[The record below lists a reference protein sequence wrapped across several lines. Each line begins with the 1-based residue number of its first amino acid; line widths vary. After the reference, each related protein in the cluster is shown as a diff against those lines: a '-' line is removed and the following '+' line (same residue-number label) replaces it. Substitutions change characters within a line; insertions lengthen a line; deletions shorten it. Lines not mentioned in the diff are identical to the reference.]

1 MEQSSKALS
10 ETLKNQS
17 RLLFQILGVCL
28 IALAVL
34 MALSLLSHAP
44 EDPPN
49 STRPNELA
57 QNLVGWLGAH
67 VSYYLL
73 FGVGYGAYALIVVV
87 LVWGWNRLRMSS
99 VRSLVTHSIILF
111 SLMVIYCGATG
122 VIFWERPT
130 TAWKLGG
137 GLGFMLSSSLLV
149 PYLGIVGSYI
159 CLSTLFVVLLM
170 AATDIPFN
178 RIPEWTFSKKRAEKS
193 DNNGTLTEVAGVE
206 DIDQAENSDHA
217 EATDQKKNTTE
228 EEIVADPILDEWEKD
243 ELAEIP
249 RPEIAA
255 DIDEEDIDELLEK
268 HAIKKETVAD
278 PIPDVAQV
286 EEKEDELAEVPKSE
300 IAADIDE
307 EDLDE
312 LLEKHVQKKET
323 VADPMPDVAQVEQK
337 EDELA
342 EVEFDIADET
352 PEPEPELVSSKPEK
366 KKKIAHKR
374 SSTYLL
380 PNLKLLEDPP
390 PGDGKIDRETLFK
403 GAQVLEQSLSNFNVE
418 GKVAQV
424 NPGPVITT
432 YEVVPPPGVKVSKIV
447 GLSDDLALVMKAQ
460 SIRIQAPIPGKAA
473 VGIEVPNP
481 EPYTVFL
488 KEILESRAFEQ
499 SDSKLMLALGKTSSG
514 DPYCADL
521 TKMPHLLI
529 AGATGAGKS
538 GCINALI
545 SSILFR
551 CTPEEVRFIM
561 IDPKML
567 ELSIYN
573 DIPHLLAPVVTDPK
587 MASGALKWAV
597 SEMENRYRTM
607 AQFTARNITD
617 FNAKMARLRQEAPT
631 EADREEIP
639 DALPYIVVV
648 IDELAD
654 LMMTAPKDIENSLA
668 RLAQM
673 ARAVGIHLIIATQR
687 PSVNVITGTIKANFP
702 TRIAF
707 RVASKVDSRTI
718 IDANGGEKLLGRGDM
733 LFLPP
738 GLPEPIRLHGA
749 WIDTEETEEL
759 VAWVRDQGVEL
770 DGVEFEGENSDLSV
784 ADNERDA
791 RFDEALRLVVIHQ
804 QGSASLLQRRMK
816 VGYSRAARLVD
827 ELEAAGIVG
836 PSNGSSKG
844 REVLVDED
852 YLEELEA
859 LEV

>member
-1 MEQSSKALS
+1 MEQSSKALP
-10 ETLKNQS
+10 ETQKDQLT
-17 RLLFQILGVCL
+17 LPFQILGVCL
-28 IALAVL
+28 IALALL
-34 MALSLLSHAP
+34 MALSLLSHSP

-67 VSYYLL
+67 VSYHLL
-73 FGVGYGAYALIVVV
+73 FGVGYGAYALIVLVF
-87 LVWGWNRLRMSS
+87 VWGWNRLRMSS

-111 SLMVIYCGATG
+111 SLVVIYCSATG
-122 VIFWERPT
+122 VLFWERPT
-130 TAWKLGG
+130 MAWKLGG
-137 GLGFMLSSSLLV
+137 GLGFMLSSFLLV
-149 PYLGIVGSYI
+149 PYLGTVGSYI
-159 CLSTLFVVLLM
+159 SLATLFVVVLM
-170 AATDIPFN
+170 VTTDIPFN
-178 RIPEWTFSKKRAEKS
+178 RSPRRSFFRKRAEKS
-193 DNNGTLTEVAGVE
+193 DNNGTSTEVE
-206 DIDQAENSDHA
+206 DI
-217 EATDQKKNTTE
+217 DQKKNTTE
-228 EEIVADPILDEWEKD
+228 EEIITDPILDIAQVNWKKD
-243 ELAEIP
+243 ELTAVPE
-249 RPEIAA
+249 PEIAE

-268 HAIKKETVAD
+268 HTTKKETIAD
-278 PIPDVAQV
+278 PIPDMAQV
-286 EEKEDELAEVPKSE
+286 DWKEDQLAEVPKSE
-300 IAADIDE
+300 TA
-307 EDLDE
+307 EDAVDKS
-312 LLEKHVQKKET
+312 EKDVSRVET
-323 VADPMPDVAQVEQK
+323 E
-337 EDELA
+337 EDELS
-342 EVEFDIADET
+342 EVEFEIVDKT
-352 PEPEPELVSSKPEK
+352 PEPEPEPVPSKP
-366 KKKIAHKR
+366 KKKIVRKR

-390 PGDGKIDRETLFK
+390 PGDGIIDRETLFK
-403 GAQVLEQSLSNFNVE
+403 GAQVLEQSLSNFGVQ
-418 GKVAQV
+418 GKVVQV

-432 YEVVPPPGVKVSKIV
+432 YEVAPPPGVKVSKIV
-447 GLSDDLALVMKAQ
+447 GLADDLALVMKAQ

-499 SDSKLMLALGKTSSG
+499 SDSKLMLGFGKTASG

-521 TKMPHLLI
+521 AKMPHLLI

-561 IDPKML
+561 VDPKML

-573 DIPHLLAPVVTDPK
+573 DIPHLLAPVVVDPK

-631 EADREEIP
+631 EEDRDEIP

-654 LMMTAPKDIENSLA
+654 LMMTAPSDIENSLA

-738 GLPEPIRLHGA
+738 GQPEPIRLHGA
-749 WIDTEETEEL
+749 WIDTEETEQL

-770 DGVEFEGENSDLSV
+770 DSVEFEGENSDLSV
-784 ADNERDA
+784 AENERDA

-836 PSNGSSKG
+836 PPNGSSKG
-844 REVLVDED
+844 REVLVDEN
-852 YLEELEA
+852 YLEELEE
-859 LEV
+859 LDV

>member
-1 MEQSSKALS
+1 MEQSSKALP
-10 ETLKNQS
+10 ETPKDQS
-17 RLLFQILGVCL
+17 RLPFQILGICL
-28 IALAVL
+28 IALALL
-34 MALSLLSHAP
+34 MALSLLSHSP

-57 QNLVGWLGAH
+57 QNLIGWLGAH
-67 VSYYLL
+67 VSYHLL
-73 FGVGYGAYALIVVV
+73 FSVGYGAYALIVVL

-99 VRSLVTHSIILF
+99 VRSLVVHSIILF

-122 VIFWERPT
+122 VLFWERPT
-130 TAWKLGG
+130 MSWKLGG

-149 PYLGIVGSYI
+149 PYLGTVGSYI
-159 CLSTLFVVLLM
+159 SLATLFVVLLM
-170 AATDIPFN
+170 VATDIPFN
-178 RIPEWTFSKKRAEKS
+178 RIPEWTFLKKRAEES
-193 DNNGTLTEVAGVE
+193 DNNGTSTEVVRDE
-206 DIDQAENSDHA
+206 DIDQIEDL
-217 EATDQKKNTTE
+217 DQKKNITE
-228 EEIVADPILDEWEKD
+228 EEIVDAPIPDEWKKD
-243 ELAEIP
+243 ELVEVP
-249 RPEIAA
+249 KPVIAD
-255 DIDEEDIDELLEK
+255 DIEKKDIDELLEK
-268 HAIKKETVAD
+268 PTKEKIAD
-278 PIPDVAQV
+278 PIPDVARV
-286 EEKEDELAEVPKSE
+286 EREEDELP
-300 IAADIDE
+300 
-307 EDLDE
+307 
-312 LLEKHVQKKET
+312 
-323 VADPMPDVAQVEQK
+323 
-337 EDELA
+337 
-342 EVEFDIADET
+342 EVEFEIVDET
-352 PEPEPELVSSKPEK
+352 PEPEPEPVPSKPKK
-366 KKKIAHKR
+366 KKKIKRKR

-380 PNLKLLEDPP
+380 PSLKLLEDPP
-390 PGDGKIDRETLFK
+390 PGDGIIDRETLFK
-403 GAQVLEQSLSNFNVE
+403 GAQVLEQSLSNFGVQ
-418 GKVAQV
+418 GKVVQV

-447 GLSDDLALVMKAQ
+447 GLADDLALVMKAQ

-499 SDSKLMLALGKTSSG
+499 SDSKLMLGFGKTASG

-521 TKMPHLLI
+521 AKMPHLLI

-561 IDPKML
+561 VDPKML

-573 DIPHLLAPVVTDPK
+573 DIPHLLAPVVVDPK

-631 EADREEIP
+631 EEDRDEIP

-654 LMMTAPKDIENSLA
+654 LMMTAPSDIENSLA

-738 GLPEPIRLHGA
+738 GQPEPIRLHGA
-749 WIDTEETEEL
+749 WIDTEETEQL
-759 VAWVRDQGVEL
+759 VAWVRDQDVEL
-770 DGVEFEGENSDLSV
+770 DRVEFEGENSDLSV
-784 ADNERDA
+784 VDNERDA

-852 YLEELEA
+852 YLEELEE
-859 LEV
+859 LDV

>member
-1 MEQSSKALS
+1 M
-10 ETLKNQS
+10 
-17 RLLFQILGVCL
+17 
-28 IALAVL
+28 
-34 MALSLLSHAP
+34 
-44 EDPPN
+44 
-49 STRPNELA
+49 
-57 QNLVGWLGAH
+57 
-67 VSYYLL
+67 
-73 FGVGYGAYALIVVV
+73 
-87 LVWGWNRLRMSS
+87 
-99 VRSLVTHSIILF
+99 
-111 SLMVIYCGATG
+111 
-122 VIFWERPT
+122 
-130 TAWKLGG
+130 AWKLGG
-137 GLGFMLSSSLLV
+137 WLGFMLSSSLLV
-149 PYLGIVGSYI
+149 PYLGTVGSYI
-159 CLSTLFVVLLM
+159 SLATLFVVLLM
-170 AATDIPFN
+170 VATDIPFN
-178 RIPEWTFSKKRAEKS
+178 RIPEWTFLKKRADKS
-193 DNNGTLTEVAGVE
+193 KNNGTSTEVAGVGTSDQVE
-206 DIDQAENSDHA
+206 DNDQIGDI
-217 EATDQKKNTTE
+217 DQKKNTTK
-228 EEIVADPILDEWEKD
+228 EEIVDDPILDDRKKD
-243 ELAEIP
+243 ELVEVLK
-249 RPEIAA
+249 PEIF
-255 DIDEEDIDELLEK
+255 EDIDELLEK
-268 HAIKKETVAD
+268 KHATKKETVVD

-286 EEKEDELAEVPKSE
+286 DWEKDELVEISKSE
-300 IAADIDE
+300 IAKDADDE
-307 EDLDE
+307 SED
-312 LLEKHVQKKET
+312 EKKKEA
-323 VADPMPDVAQVEQK
+323 VVDDPIPDVARIERE
-337 EDELA
+337 EDELPGA
-342 EVEFDIADET
+342 KFEIVDET
-352 PEPEPELVSSKPEK
+352 PEPEPVPAKPKKKK
-366 KKKIAHKR
+366 KKKIVPKR

-390 PGDGKIDRETLFK
+390 PGDGIIDRETLFK
-403 GAQVLEQSLSNFNVE
+403 GAQALEQSLSNFGVQ
-418 GKVAQV
+418 GKVVQV

-432 YEVVPPPGVKVSKIV
+432 YEVAPPPGVKVSKIV
-447 GLSDDLALVMKAQ
+447 GLADDLALVMKAQ

-499 SDSKLMLALGKTSSG
+499 SDSKLMLGFGKTASG

-521 TKMPHLLI
+521 AKMPHLLI

-561 IDPKML
+561 VDPKML

-573 DIPHLLAPVVTDPK
+573 DIPHLLAPVVVDPK

-631 EADREEIP
+631 EEDRDEIP

-654 LMMTAPKDIENSLA
+654 LMMTAPSDIESSLA

-738 GLPEPIRLHGA
+738 GQPEPIRLHGA
-749 WIDTEETEEL
+749 WIDTEETEQL

-770 DGVEFEGENSDLSV
+770 DSVEFEGENSDLSV
-784 ADNERDA
+784 VDNERDA

-836 PSNGSSKG
+836 PPNGSSKG

-852 YLEELEA
+852 YLEELEE
-859 LEV
+859 LDV

>member
-1 MEQSSKALS
+1 MEQSSKALP
-10 ETLKNQS
+10 ETQKD
-17 RLLFQILGVCL
+17 RLALPFQILGVCL
-28 IALAVL
+28 IAIALL
-34 MALSLLSHAP
+34 MALSLLSHSP

-67 VSYYLL
+67 VSYHLL
-73 FGVGYGAYALIVVV
+73 FSVGYGAYALIV
-87 LVWGWNRLRMSS
+87 LAGVWGWNHLRMSS
-99 VRSLVTHSIILF
+99 VRSLVMYSVILF

-122 VIFWERPT
+122 VLFWERPT
-130 TAWKLGG
+130 MAWKLGG
-137 GLGFMLSSSLLV
+137 WLGFMLSSSLLV
-149 PYLGIVGSYI
+149 PYLGTVGSYI
-159 CLSTLFVVLLM
+159 SLITLFVVLLM
-170 AATDIPFN
+170 VATDIPFN
-178 RIPEWTFSKKRAEKS
+178 RIPEWTFFKKREEKS
-193 DNNGTLTEVAGVE
+193 DNNGIPPEVVQVE
-206 DIDQAENSDHA
+206 D
-217 EATDQKKNTTE
+217 TDQKKNRTE
-228 EEIVADPILDEWEKD
+228 EEIVADPILNNWEKD
-243 ELAEIP
+243 ELTEV
-249 RPEIAA
+249 PEPDIAK
-255 DIDEEDIDELLEK
+255 DIDELLEK
-268 HAIKKETVAD
+268 HTEETVAD

-286 EEKEDELAEVPKSE
+286 EREEDELIEVPKPE
-300 IAADIDE
+300 IADDKSEKRE
-307 EDLDE
+307 E
-312 LLEKHVQKKET
+312 KEEI
-323 VADPMPDVAQVEQK
+323 VADPIPDVAQVERE
-337 EDELA
+337 EDKLP
-342 EVEFDIADET
+342 EVEFEIVDET
-352 PEPEPELVSSKPEK
+352 PEPEPEPVPSKPKK
-366 KKKIAHKR
+366 KKKIKRKR

-390 PGDGKIDRETLFK
+390 PGDGIIDRETLLK
-403 GAQVLEQSLSNFNVE
+403 GAQALEQSLSNFGVQ
-418 GKVAQV
+418 GKVVQV

-432 YEVVPPPGVKVSKIV
+432 YEVAPPPGVKVSKIV
-447 GLSDDLALVMKAQ
+447 GLADDLALVMKAQ

-499 SDSKLMLALGKTSSG
+499 SDSKLMLGFGKTASG

-521 TKMPHLLI
+521 AKMPHLLI

-561 IDPKML
+561 VDPKML

-573 DIPHLLAPVVTDPK
+573 DIPHLLAPVVVDPK

-631 EADREEIP
+631 EEDRDEIP

-654 LMMTAPKDIENSLA
+654 LMMTAPSDIESSLA

-738 GLPEPIRLHGA
+738 GQPEPIRLHGA
-749 WIDTEETEEL
+749 WIDTEETEQL

-836 PSNGSSKG
+836 PPNGSSKG

-852 YLEELEA
+852 YLEELEE
-859 LEV
+859 LDV

>member
-1 MEQSSKALS
+1 MEQSSKALP
-10 ETLKNQS
+10 ETQKDQLT
-17 RLLFQILGVCL
+17 LPFQILGVCL

-34 MALSLLSHAP
+34 MALSLLSHSP

-67 VSYYLL
+67 ISYHLL
-73 FGVGYGAYALIVVV
+73 FSVGYGAYALIVLVV
-87 LVWGWNRLRMSS
+87 VWGWNRLRISS
-99 VRSLVTHSIILF
+99 VRSFMMHSIILF

-122 VIFWERPT
+122 VLFWGRPT
-130 TAWKLGG
+130 MAWKLGG

-149 PYLGIVGSYI
+149 PYLGTVGSYI
-159 CLSTLFVVLLM
+159 CLATLFVVLLM
-170 AATDIPFN
+170 IATDIPFN
-178 RIPEWTFSKKRAEKS
+178 RIPEWTFLKKRAEKS
-193 DNNGTLTEVAGVE
+193 DNNGASTEVARVEDINQIE
-206 DIDQAENSDHA
+206 DIDQ
-217 EATDQKKNTTE
+217 KKNITK
-228 EEIVADPILDEWEKD
+228 EEIVADSILDVAQVDWEKG
-243 ELAEIP
+243 ELAEVPGSEIP
-249 RPEIAA
+249 D

-268 HAIKKETVAD
+268 HARKKEIIAD
-278 PIPDVAQV
+278 PIPDMVQV
-286 EEKEDELAEVPKSE
+286 DW
-300 IAADIDE
+300 
-307 EDLDE
+307 
-312 LLEKHVQKKET
+312 
-323 VADPMPDVAQVEQK
+323 K

-342 EVEFDIADET
+342 EVEFEIVDET
-352 PEPEPELVSSKPEK
+352 PEPEPEPVPSKP
-366 KKKIAHKR
+366 KKKIKRKR

-390 PGDGKIDRETLFK
+390 PGDGITDRETLFK
-403 GAQVLEQSLSNFNVE
+403 GAQVLEQSLSNFSVE
-418 GKVAQV
+418 GKVVQV

-432 YEVVPPPGVKVSKIV
+432 YEVAPPPGVKVSKIV
-447 GLSDDLALVMKAQ
+447 GLADDLALVMKAQ

-473 VGIEVPNP
+473 VGIEVPNLA
-481 EPYTVFL
+481 PYTVYL
-488 KEILESRAFEQ
+488 KEILESRTFDQ
-499 SDSKLMLALGKTSSG
+499 SDSKLMLALGKTASG

-521 TKMPHLLI
+521 AKMPHLLI

-561 IDPKML
+561 VDPKML

-573 DIPHLLAPVVTDPK
+573 DIPHLLAPVVVDPK

-607 AQFTARNITD
+607 AQFTARNIID
-617 FNAKMARLRQEAPT
+617 FNAKMARLHREAPT
-631 EADREEIP
+631 EENQDEIP

-654 LMMTAPKDIENSLA
+654 LMLTAPSDIENSLA

-738 GLPEPIRLHGA
+738 GQPEPIRLHGA
-749 WIDTEETEEL
+749 WIDTEETEQV

-770 DGVEFEGENSDLSV
+770 EGVEFEGENSDLPV
-784 ADNERDA
+784 VDNARDA

-844 REVLVDED
+844 REVLVGED
-852 YLEELEA
+852 YLEELEE
-859 LEV
+859 LDV

>member
-1 MEQSSKALS
+1 MEQSSKALP
-10 ETLKNQS
+10 ETQKDQLA
-17 RLLFQILGVCL
+17 LPFQILGVCL
-28 IALAVL
+28 IALALL
-34 MALSLLSHAP
+34 MALSLLSHSP

-67 VSYYLL
+67 VSYHLL
-73 FGVGYGAYALIVVV
+73 FGVGYGAYALIVLVF
-87 LVWGWNRLRMSS
+87 VWGWNRLRMSS

-111 SLMVIYCGATG
+111 SLIVIYCSATG
-122 VIFWERPT
+122 VLFWERPT
-130 TAWKLGG
+130 MAWKLGG
-137 GLGFMLSSSLLV
+137 GLGFMLSSFLLV
-149 PYLGIVGSYI
+149 PYLGTVGSYI
-159 CLSTLFVVLLM
+159 SLATLFVVVLM
-170 AATDIPFN
+170 VTTDIPFN
-178 RIPEWTFSKKRAEKS
+178 RSPKRSFFKKRAEKP
-193 DNNGTLTEVAGVE
+193 DNNGTSTEVARVE
-206 DIDQAENSDHA
+206 GIDQAEDINQVDNI
-217 EATDQKKNTTE
+217 DQKKNRTE
-228 EEIVADPILDEWEKD
+228 KEIVANSILGDWEKD
-243 ELAEIP
+243 ELAEVP
-249 RPEIAA
+249 EPEIAD

-268 HAIKKETVAD
+268 RKKETIAD
-278 PIPDVAQV
+278 PIPDIAQV
-286 EEKEDELAEVPKSE
+286 DWKEDELTEVPKSE
-300 IAADIDE
+300 IA
-307 EDLDE
+307 EDAVDKS
-312 LLEKHVQKKET
+312 EK
-323 VADPMPDVAQVEQK
+323 DVARVEPE
-337 EDELA
+337 EDELS
-342 EVEFDIADET
+342 EVEFEIVDET
-352 PEPEPELVSSKPEK
+352 PEPEPEPVPSKP
-366 KKKIAHKR
+366 KKKIVRKR

-380 PNLKLLEDPP
+380 PNLKLLEAPP
-390 PGDGKIDRETLFK
+390 PGDGMIDRKTLFK
-403 GAQVLEQSLSNFNVE
+403 GAQVLEQSLSNFGVQ
-418 GKVAQV
+418 GKVVQV

-432 YEVVPPPGVKVSKIV
+432 YEVAPPPGVKVSKIV
-447 GLSDDLALVMKAQ
+447 GLADDLALVMKAQ

-488 KEILESRAFEQ
+488 KEILESRAFDQ
-499 SDSKLMLALGKTSSG
+499 SDSKLMLGFGKTASG

-521 TKMPHLLI
+521 AKMPHLLI

-561 IDPKML
+561 VDPKML

-573 DIPHLLAPVVTDPK
+573 DIPHLQAPVVVDPK

-617 FNAKMARLRQEAPT
+617 FNVKMARLRQEAPT
-631 EADREEIP
+631 EEDRDEIP

-654 LMMTAPKDIENSLA
+654 LMMTAPSDIENSLA

-738 GLPEPIRLHGA
+738 GQPEPIRLHGA
-749 WIDTEETEEL
+749 WIDTEETEQL

-770 DGVEFEGENSDLSV
+770 DSVEFEGENSDLSV

-791 RFDEALRLVVIHQ
+791 RFDEALRLVIIHQ

-836 PSNGSSKG
+836 PPNGSSKG

-852 YLEELEA
+852 YLEELEE
-859 LEV
+859 LDV

>member
-1 MEQSSKALS
+1 MEQSSKALP
-10 ETLKNQS
+10 ETQKD
-17 RLLFQILGVCL
+17 RLALPFQILGVCL
-28 IALAVL
+28 IAIALL
-34 MALSLLSHAP
+34 MALSLLSHSP

-67 VSYYLL
+67 VSYHLL
-73 FGVGYGAYALIVVV
+73 FSVGYGAYALIVLAV
-87 LVWGWNRLRMSS
+87 VWGWNHLKMSS
-99 VRSLVTHSIILF
+99 VRSLVMYSVILF

-122 VIFWERPT
+122 VLFWERPT
-130 TAWKLGG
+130 MAWKLGG
-137 GLGFMLSSSLLV
+137 WLGFMLSSSLLV
-149 PYLGIVGSYI
+149 PYLGTVGSYI
-159 CLSTLFVVLLM
+159 SLITLFVVLLM
-170 AATDIPFN
+170 VATDIPFN
-178 RIPEWTFSKKRAEKS
+178 RIPEWTFFKKREEKS
-193 DNNGTLTEVAGVE
+193 DNNEIPPEVVQVE
-206 DIDQAENSDHA
+206 D
-217 EATDQKKNTTE
+217 TDQKKNRTE
-228 EEIVADPILDEWEKD
+228 EEIVADPILNNWEKD
-243 ELAEIP
+243 ELTEV
-249 RPEIAA
+249 PEPDIAK
-255 DIDEEDIDELLEK
+255 DIDELLEK
-268 HAIKKETVAD
+268 HTEETVAD

-286 EEKEDELAEVPKSE
+286 EREEDELIEVPKPE
-300 IAADIDE
+300 IADDKS
-307 EDLDE
+307 
-312 LLEKHVQKKET
+312 EKHEEKEEI
-323 VADPMPDVAQVEQK
+323 VADPIPDVAQVERE
-337 EDELA
+337 EDKLP
-342 EVEFDIADET
+342 EVEFEIVDET
-352 PEPEPELVSSKPEK
+352 PEPEPVPSKPKK
-366 KKKIAHKR
+366 KKKIKRKR

-390 PGDGKIDRETLFK
+390 PGDGIIDRETLFK
-403 GAQVLEQSLSNFNVE
+403 GAQALEQSLSNFGVQ
-418 GKVAQV
+418 GKVVQV

-432 YEVVPPPGVKVSKIV
+432 YEVAPPPGVKVSKIV
-447 GLSDDLALVMKAQ
+447 GLADDLALVMKAQ

-499 SDSKLMLALGKTSSG
+499 SDSKLMLGFGKTASG

-521 TKMPHLLI
+521 AKMPHLLI

-561 IDPKML
+561 VDPKML

-573 DIPHLLAPVVTDPK
+573 DIPHLLAPVVVDPK

-631 EADREEIP
+631 EEDRDEIP

-654 LMMTAPKDIENSLA
+654 LMMTAPSDIESSLA

-738 GLPEPIRLHGA
+738 GQPEPIRLHGA
-749 WIDTEETEEL
+749 WIDTEETEQL
-759 VAWVRDQGVEL
+759 VAWVRDQDVEL

-836 PSNGSSKG
+836 PPNGSSKG

-852 YLEELEA
+852 YLEELEE
-859 LEV
+859 LDV

>member
-1 MEQSSKALS
+1 MEQSSKALP
-10 ETLKNQS
+10 ETQKEHLS
-17 RLLFQILGVCL
+17 LPFQISGVCL
-28 IALAVL
+28 IAIALL
-34 MALSLLSHAP
+34 MALSLLSHSP

-57 QNLVGWLGAH
+57 QNLVGWFGAH
-67 VSYYLL
+67 VSYHLL
-73 FGVGYGAYALIVVV
+73 FSVGYGAYALIVLVV
-87 LVWGWNRLRMSS
+87 VWGWNHLRMSS
-99 VRSLVTHSIILF
+99 VRSLVMYSVILF

-122 VIFWERPT
+122 VLFWERPT
-130 TAWKLGG
+130 MAWKLGG
-137 GLGFMLSSSLLV
+137 WLGFMLSSSLLV
-149 PYLGIVGSYI
+149 PYLGTVGSYI
-159 CLSTLFVVLLM
+159 SLATLFVVLLM
-170 AATDIPFN
+170 VATDIPFN
-178 RIPEWTFSKKRAEKS
+178 RIPEWTFLKKRADKS
-193 DNNGTLTEVAGVE
+193 DNNGTSTEVVRVE
-206 DIDQAENSDHA
+206 DTDQIED
-217 EATDQKKNTTE
+217 TDQKKNIIK
-228 EEIVADPILDEWEKD
+228 EEIVDDPILDDWKKD
-243 ELAEIP
+243 ELVEVP
-249 RPEIAA
+249 KPEIS
-255 DIDEEDIDELLEK
+255 EDIDELLEK
-268 HAIKKETVAD
+268 HTKKTVADPIPDMAQVDSEENQLVEMPKPEIADDNKEKHEEKDETVAD
-278 PIPDVAQV
+278 PIPDVARV
-286 EEKEDELAEVPKSE
+286 EREEDELP
-300 IAADIDE
+300 
-307 EDLDE
+307 
-312 LLEKHVQKKET
+312 
-323 VADPMPDVAQVEQK
+323 
-337 EDELA
+337 
-342 EVEFDIADET
+342 EVEFEIVDET
-352 PEPEPELVSSKPEK
+352 PEPEPVPAKPKK
-366 KKKIAHKR
+366 KKKIVPKR

-390 PGDGKIDRETLFK
+390 PGDGIIDRETLFK
-403 GAQVLEQSLSNFNVE
+403 GAQALEQSLSNFGVQ
-418 GKVAQV
+418 GKVVQV

-432 YEVVPPPGVKVSKIV
+432 YEVAPPPGVKVSKIV
-447 GLSDDLALVMKAQ
+447 GLADDLALVMKAQ

-488 KEILESRAFEQ
+488 KEILESRIFEQ
-499 SDSKLMLALGKTSSG
+499 SDSKLMLGFGKTASG
-514 DPYCADL
+514 DSYCADL
-521 TKMPHLLI
+521 AKMPHLLI

-561 IDPKML
+561 VDPKML

-573 DIPHLLAPVVTDPK
+573 DIPHLLAPVVVDPK

-617 FNAKMARLRQEAPT
+617 FNAKMVRLRQEAPT
-631 EADREEIP
+631 EEDRDEIP

-654 LMMTAPKDIENSLA
+654 LMMTAPSDIENSLA

-738 GLPEPIRLHGA
+738 GQPEPIRLHGA
-749 WIDTEETEEL
+749 WIDTEETEQL
-759 VAWVRDQGVEL
+759 VAWVSDQDVEL
-770 DGVEFEGENSDLSV
+770 NRVEFEGENSDLSV
-784 ADNERDA
+784 VDNERDA

-836 PSNGSSKG
+836 PPNGSSKG

-852 YLEELEA
+852 YLEELEE
-859 LEV
+859 LDV

>member
-1 MEQSSKALS
+1 MEQSSKALP
-10 ETLKNQS
+10 ETPEDQL
-17 RLLFQILGVCL
+17 RLPFQILGICL
-28 IALAVL
+28 IALAL
-34 MALSLLSHAP
+34 LIALSLLSHSP

-67 VSYYLL
+67 VSYHLL
-73 FGVGYGAYALIVVV
+73 FSVGYGAYALIVLV

-99 VRSLVTHSIILF
+99 VRSFVMHSIILF

-122 VIFWERPT
+122 VLFWERPT
-130 TAWKLGG
+130 MAWKLGG

-159 CLSTLFVVLLM
+159 SLATLFVVLLM
-170 AATDIPFN
+170 VATDIPFN
-178 RIPEWTFSKKRAEKS
+178 RIPEWTFWKKRAEES
-193 DNNGTLTEVAGVE
+193 DNNGTPIEVARDE
-206 DIDQAENSDHA
+206 DIEQIEDIE
-217 EATDQKKNTTE
+217 QKKNITE
-228 EEIVADPILDEWEKD
+228 EEIVDDPILDDWKKD
-243 ELAEIP
+243 ELPGESK
-249 RPEIAA
+249 PEIAA
-255 DIDEEDIDELLEK
+255 DIDELLEK
-268 HAIKKETVAD
+268 HTKETVAD
-278 PIPDVAQV
+278 PIPDMARGEREKV
-286 EEKEDELAEVPKSE
+286 ELP
-300 IAADIDE
+300 
-307 EDLDE
+307 
-312 LLEKHVQKKET
+312 
-323 VADPMPDVAQVEQK
+323 
-337 EDELA
+337 
-342 EVEFDIADET
+342 EVEFEIVDET
-352 PEPEPELVSSKPEK
+352 PEPEPEPVPSKPKK
-366 KKKIAHKR
+366 KKKIKR
-374 SSTYLL
+374 KKSSTYLL

-390 PGDGKIDRETLFK
+390 PGDGIIDRETLFK
-403 GAQVLEQSLSNFNVE
+403 GAQVLEQSLSNFGVQ
-418 GKVAQV
+418 GKVVQV

-447 GLSDDLALVMKAQ
+447 GLADDLALVMKAQ

-481 EPYTVFL
+481 EPSTVFL

-499 SDSKLMLALGKTSSG
+499 SDSKLMLGFGKTASG

-521 TKMPHLLI
+521 AKMPHLLI

-561 IDPKML
+561 VDPKML

-573 DIPHLLAPVVTDPK
+573 DIPHLLAPVVVDPK
-587 MASGALKWAV
+587 VASGALKWAV

-631 EADREEIP
+631 EEDRDEIP
-639 DALPYIVVV
+639 DALPYIIVV

-654 LMMTAPKDIENSLA
+654 LMMTAPSDIENSLA

-738 GLPEPIRLHGA
+738 GHPEPIRLHGA
-749 WIDTEETEEL
+749 WIDTEETEQL
-759 VAWVRDQGVEL
+759 VAWVSDQDVEL
-770 DGVEFEGENSDLSV
+770 DRVEFEGENSDLSV
-784 ADNERDA
+784 VDNERDA

-852 YLEELEA
+852 YLEELEE
-859 LEV
+859 LDV

>member
-1 MEQSSKALS
+1 MEQSSKALP
-10 ETLKNQS
+10 ETQKD
-17 RLLFQILGVCL
+17 RLALPFQILGVCL
-28 IALAVL
+28 IAIALL
-34 MALSLLSHAP
+34 MALSLLSHSP

-67 VSYYLL
+67 VSYHLL
-73 FGVGYGAYALIVVV
+73 FSVGYGAYALIVLAVV
-87 LVWGWNRLRMSS
+87 CGWNHLRMSS
-99 VRSLVTHSIILF
+99 VRSLVMYSVILF

-122 VIFWERPT
+122 VLFWERPT
-130 TAWKLGG
+130 MAWKLGG
-137 GLGFMLSSSLLV
+137 WLGFMLSSSLLV
-149 PYLGIVGSYI
+149 PYLGTVGSYI
-159 CLSTLFVVLLM
+159 SLITLFVVLLM
-170 AATDIPFN
+170 VATDIPFN
-178 RIPEWTFSKKRAEKS
+178 RIPEWTFFKKREEKS
-193 DNNGTLTEVAGVE
+193 DNNGIPPEVVQVE
-206 DIDQAENSDHA
+206 DTDQIED
-217 EATDQKKNTTE
+217 TDQKKNIIE
-228 EEIVADPILDEWEKD
+228 EEIVADPILNNGEKD
-243 ELAEIP
+243 ELAEVP
-249 RPEIAA
+249 NPEMAD
-255 DIDEEDIDELLEK
+255 DIDEENIDELLEK
-268 HAIKKETVAD
+268 HTKETVAD
-278 PIPDVAQV
+278 PVPDVDQVDSEENQLVEAPTSEIADDDSENQEKKEAVGTDPIPDVARV
-286 EEKEDELAEVPKSE
+286 EREETELSE
-300 IAADIDE
+300 I
-307 EDLDE
+307 
-312 LLEKHVQKKET
+312 
-323 VADPMPDVAQVEQK
+323 
-337 EDELA
+337 
-342 EVEFDIADET
+342 EFEIVDKT
-352 PEPEPELVSSKPEK
+352 PEPEPEPVPSKP
-366 KKKIAHKR
+366 KKKIVRKP

-390 PGDGKIDRETLFK
+390 PGDGIIDRETLFK
-403 GAQVLEQSLSNFNVE
+403 GAQALEQSLSNFGVQ
-418 GKVAQV
+418 GKVVQV

-432 YEVVPPPGVKVSKIV
+432 YEVAPPPGVKVSKIV
-447 GLSDDLALVMKAQ
+447 GLADDLALVMKAQ

-499 SDSKLMLALGKTSSG
+499 SDSKLMLGFGKTASG

-521 TKMPHLLI
+521 AKMPHLLI

-561 IDPKML
+561 VDPKML

-573 DIPHLLAPVVTDPK
+573 DIPHLLAPVVVDPK

-631 EADREEIP
+631 EEDRDEIP

-654 LMMTAPKDIENSLA
+654 LMMTAPSDIESSLA

-738 GLPEPIRLHGA
+738 GQPEPIRLHGA
-749 WIDTEETEEL
+749 WIDTEETEQL

-770 DGVEFEGENSDLSV
+770 DSVEFEGENSDLSV
-784 ADNERDA
+784 VDNERDA

-836 PSNGSSKG
+836 PPNGSSKG

-852 YLEELEA
+852 YLEELEE
-859 LEV
+859 LDV

>member
-1 MEQSSKALS
+1 MEQSSKALP
-10 ETLKNQS
+10 ETSKDQS
-17 RLLFQILGVCL
+17 RLPFQILGICL
-28 IALAVL
+28 IALALL
-34 MALSLLSHAP
+34 MVLSLLSHSP

-67 VSYYLL
+67 VSYHLL
-73 FGVGYGAYALIVVV
+73 FSVGYGAYALIVVA

-99 VRSLVTHSIILF
+99 VRSLVMHSIILF
-111 SLMVIYCGATG
+111 SLMVIYCGTTG
-122 VIFWERPT
+122 VLFWERPT
-130 TAWKLGG
+130 MAWKLGG
-137 GLGFMLSSSLLV
+137 GLGFMVSSSLLV
-149 PYLGIVGSYI
+149 PYLGTVGSYI
-159 CLSTLFVVLLM
+159 SLATLFVVLLM
-170 AATDIPFN
+170 VATDIPFN
-178 RIPEWTFSKKRAEKS
+178 RIPEWTFLKKRAEKS
-193 DNNGTLTEVAGVE
+193 DKNETSTEVARVEDSDQVE
-206 DIDQAENSDHA
+206 DIDQIEDI
-217 EATDQKKNTTE
+217 DQKKNTTE
-228 EEIVADPILDEWEKD
+228 EEIADDPILDEWEKD
-243 ELAEIP
+243 ELAEMP
-249 RPEIAA
+249 RPVIA
-255 DIDEEDIDELLEK
+255 DDRKEKDIDELLEK
-268 HAIKKETVAD
+268 HTKKTVAD
-278 PIPDVAQV
+278 PIPDMAQV
-286 EEKEDELAEVPKSE
+286 ER
-300 IAADIDE
+300 E
-307 EDLDE
+307 EDKL
-312 LLEKHVQKKET
+312 
-323 VADPMPDVAQVEQK
+323 P
-337 EDELA
+337 
-342 EVEFDIADET
+342 EVEFEIADEM
-352 PEPEPELVSSKPEK
+352 PEPEPEPVPSKK
-366 KKKIAHKR
+366 KKKIKRKR

-380 PNLKLLEDPP
+380 PDLKLLENPP
-390 PGDGKIDRETLFK
+390 PGDGIIGRETLFK
-403 GAQVLEQSLSNFNVE
+403 GAQILEQSLSNFGVQ
-418 GKVAQV
+418 GKVVQV

-432 YEVVPPPGVKVSKIV
+432 YEVAPPPGVKVSKIV
-447 GLSDDLALVMKAQ
+447 GLADDLALVMKAQ

-473 VGIEVPNP
+473 VGVEVPNP

-499 SDSKLMLALGKTSSG
+499 SDSKLMLGFGKTASG

-521 TKMPHLLI
+521 AKMPHLLI
-529 AGATGAGKS
+529 AGATGSGKS

-561 IDPKML
+561 VDPKML

-573 DIPHLLAPVVTDPK
+573 DIPHLLAPVVVDPK
-587 MASGALKWAV
+587 MASDALKWAV

-617 FNAKMARLRQEAPT
+617 FNAKMVRLRQEAPT
-631 EADREEIP
+631 EEDREEIP

-654 LMMTAPKDIENSLA
+654 LMMTAPSDIENSLA

-738 GLPEPIRLHGA
+738 GQPEPIRLHGA
-749 WIDTEETEEL
+749 WIDTEETEQL
-759 VAWVRDQGVEL
+759 VAWVSDQDVEL
-770 DGVEFEGENSDLSV
+770 DRVEFEGENSDLSV
-784 ADNERDA
+784 VDNERDA

-852 YLEELEA
+852 YLEELEE
-859 LEV
+859 LDV

>member
-1 MEQSSKALS
+1 MEQSSKALP
-10 ETLKNQS
+10 ETPKYQS
-17 RLLFQILGVCL
+17 RLPFQILGICL
-28 IALAVL
+28 IALAL
-34 MALSLLSHAP
+34 LTALSLLSHSP

-67 VSYYLL
+67 VSYHLL
-73 FGVGYGAYALIVVV
+73 FSVGYGAYALIVLI

-99 VRSLVTHSIILF
+99 VRSLVIHSIILF

-122 VIFWERPT
+122 VLFWERPT
-130 TAWKLGG
+130 MAWKLGG

-159 CLSTLFVVLLM
+159 FLATLFVVLLM
-170 AATDIPFN
+170 VATDIPFN

-193 DNNGTLTEVAGVE
+193 DNNETSTEVARDK
-206 DIDQAENSDHA
+206 DIDQA
-217 EATDQKKNTTE
+217 EATDQKKNTTK
-228 EEIVADPILDEWEKD
+228 EEIVDDPILDEWKKD

-249 RPEIAA
+249 KPVVADDKKEK
-255 DIDEEDIDELLEK
+255 DIDERLEK
-268 HAIKKETVAD
+268 HIKETVAD
-278 PIPDVAQV
+278 PIPDTVQV
-286 EEKEDELAEVPKSE
+286 EREEDELP
-300 IAADIDE
+300 
-307 EDLDE
+307 
-312 LLEKHVQKKET
+312 
-323 VADPMPDVAQVEQK
+323 
-337 EDELA
+337 
-342 EVEFDIADET
+342 EVEFEIVDET
-352 PEPEPELVSSKPEK
+352 PEPEPEPVPSKPKK
-366 KKKIAHKR
+366 KKKIKRKR

-390 PGDGKIDRETLFK
+390 PGDGIIDRETLIK
-403 GAQVLEQSLSNFNVE
+403 GAQVLEQSLSNFGVQ
-418 GKVAQV
+418 GKVVQV

-447 GLSDDLALVMKAQ
+447 GLADDLALVMKAQ

-499 SDSKLMLALGKTSSG
+499 SDSKLMLGLGKTSSG

-521 TKMPHLLI
+521 AKMPHLLI

-561 IDPKML
+561 VDPKML

-573 DIPHLLAPVVTDPK
+573 DIPHLLAPVVVDPK

-631 EADREEIP
+631 AEDRDEIP

-654 LMMTAPKDIENSLA
+654 LMMTTPSDIENSLA

-738 GLPEPIRLHGA
+738 GQPEPIRLHGA
-749 WIDTEETEEL
+749 WIDTEETEQL

-852 YLEELEA
+852 YLEELEE
-859 LEV
+859 LDV

>member
-1 MEQSSKALS
+1 MEQSSKALP
-10 ETLKNQS
+10 ETQKD
-17 RLLFQILGVCL
+17 RLALPFQISGVCL
-28 IALAVL
+28 IAIALL
-34 MALSLLSHAP
+34 MALSLLSHSP

-67 VSYYLL
+67 VSYHLL
-73 FGVGYGAYALIVVV
+73 FSVGYGAYALIVLVV
-87 LVWGWNRLRMSS
+87 VWGWNHLRMSS
-99 VRSLVTHSIILF
+99 IRSLVMYSVILF

-122 VIFWERPT
+122 VLFWERPT
-130 TAWKLGG
+130 MAWKLGG
-137 GLGFMLSSSLLV
+137 WLGYILSSSLLV

-159 CLSTLFVVLLM
+159 SLATLFVVVLM
-170 AATDIPFN
+170 VATDIPFN
-178 RIPEWTFSKKRAEKS
+178 RIPEWTFFKKR
-193 DNNGTLTEVAGVE
+193 
-206 DIDQAENSDHA
+206 I
-217 EATDQKKNTTE
+217 DQKKNITE
-228 EEIVADPILDEWEKD
+228 EETVDAPILDDWKKD
-243 ELAEIP
+243 ELAEAP
-249 RPEIAA
+249 KPDIA
-255 DIDEEDIDELLEK
+255 EDIDELLEK
-268 HAIKKETVAD
+268 HTKETVAD
-278 PIPDVAQV
+278 PISDMAQV
-286 EEKEDELAEVPKSE
+286 DSKENQLVEVPKSE
-300 IAADIDE
+300 IADDDSE
-307 EDLDE
+307 NH
-312 LLEKHVQKKET
+312 KKKEA
-323 VADPMPDVAQVEQK
+323 VGDAPIPDVARVERK
-337 EDELA
+337 ETELS
-342 EVEFDIADET
+342 EIEFEIVDKT
-352 PEPEPELVSSKPEK
+352 PEPEPVPSKP
-366 KKKIAHKR
+366 KKKIVRKR

-390 PGDGKIDRETLFK
+390 PGDGIIDRETLFK
-403 GAQVLEQSLSNFNVE
+403 GAQALEQSLSNFGVQ
-418 GKVAQV
+418 GKVVQV

-432 YEVVPPPGVKVSKIV
+432 YEVAPPPGVKVSKIV
-447 GLSDDLALVMKAQ
+447 GLADDLALVMKAQ

-499 SDSKLMLALGKTSSG
+499 SDSKLMLGFGKTASG

-521 TKMPHLLI
+521 AKMPHLLI

-561 IDPKML
+561 VDPKML

-573 DIPHLLAPVVTDPK
+573 DIPHLLAPVVVDPK

-631 EADREEIP
+631 EEDRGEIP

-654 LMMTAPKDIENSLA
+654 LMMTAPSDIENSLA

-738 GLPEPIRLHGA
+738 GQPEPIRLHGA
-749 WIDTEETEEL
+749 WIDTEETEQL
-759 VAWVRDQGVEL
+759 VAWVRDQDVEL

-836 PSNGSSKG
+836 PPNGSSKG

-852 YLEELEA
+852 YLEELEE
-859 LEV
+859 LDV

>member
-1 MEQSSKALS
+1 MEQSSKALP
-10 ETLKNQS
+10 ETQKD
-17 RLLFQILGVCL
+17 RLALPFQILGVCL
-28 IALAVL
+28 IAIALL
-34 MALSLLSHAP
+34 MALSLLSHSP

-67 VSYYLL
+67 VSYHLL
-73 FGVGYGAYALIVVV
+73 FSVGYGAYALIVLAV
-87 LVWGWNRLRMSS
+87 VWGWNHLRMSS
-99 VRSLVTHSIILF
+99 VRSLVMYSVILF

-122 VIFWERPT
+122 VLFWERPT
-130 TAWKLGG
+130 MAWKLGG
-137 GLGFMLSSSLLV
+137 WLGFMLSSSLLV
-149 PYLGIVGSYI
+149 PYLGTVGSYI
-159 CLSTLFVVLLM
+159 SLITLFVVLLM
-170 AATDIPFN
+170 VATDIPFN
-178 RIPEWTFSKKRAEKS
+178 RIPEWTFFKKREEKS
-193 DNNGTLTEVAGVE
+193 DNNEIPPEVVQVE
-206 DIDQAENSDHA
+206 D
-217 EATDQKKNTTE
+217 TDQKKNRTE
-228 EEIVADPILDEWEKD
+228 EEIVADPILNNWEKD
-243 ELAEIP
+243 ELTEV
-249 RPEIAA
+249 PEPDIAK
-255 DIDEEDIDELLEK
+255 DIDELLEK
-268 HAIKKETVAD
+268 HTEETVAD

-286 EEKEDELAEVPKSE
+286 EREEDELVEVPKPE
-300 IAADIDE
+300 IADDKS
-307 EDLDE
+307 
-312 LLEKHVQKKET
+312 EKHEEKEEI
-323 VADPMPDVAQVEQK
+323 VADPIPDVAQVERE
-337 EDELA
+337 EDKLP
-342 EVEFDIADET
+342 EVEFEIVDET
-352 PEPEPELVSSKPEK
+352 PEPEPVPSKPKK
-366 KKKIAHKR
+366 KKKIKRKR

-390 PGDGKIDRETLFK
+390 PGDGIIDRETLFK
-403 GAQVLEQSLSNFNVE
+403 GAQALEQSLSNFGVQ
-418 GKVAQV
+418 GKVVQV

-432 YEVVPPPGVKVSKIV
+432 YEVAPPPGVKVSKIV
-447 GLSDDLALVMKAQ
+447 GLADDLALVMKAQ

-499 SDSKLMLALGKTSSG
+499 SDSKLMLGFGKTASG

-521 TKMPHLLI
+521 AKMPHLLI

-561 IDPKML
+561 VDPKML

-573 DIPHLLAPVVTDPK
+573 DIPHLLAPVVVDPK

-631 EADREEIP
+631 EEDRDEIP

-654 LMMTAPKDIENSLA
+654 LMMTAPSDIESSLA

-738 GLPEPIRLHGA
+738 GQPEPIRLHGA
-749 WIDTEETEEL
+749 WIDTEETEQL
-759 VAWVRDQGVEL
+759 VAWVRDQDVEL

-836 PSNGSSKG
+836 PPNGSSKG

-852 YLEELEA
+852 YLEELEE
-859 LEV
+859 LDV

>member
-1 MEQSSKALS
+1 MEQSSKALP
-10 ETLKNQS
+10 ETQKDQLT
-17 RLLFQILGVCL
+17 LPFQILGVCL
-28 IALAVL
+28 IALALL
-34 MALSLLSHAP
+34 MALSLLSHSP

-67 VSYYLL
+67 VSYHLL
-73 FGVGYGAYALIVVV
+73 FGVGYGAYALIVLVF
-87 LVWGWNRLRMSS
+87 VWGWNRLRMSS

-111 SLMVIYCGATG
+111 SLVVIYCSATG
-122 VIFWERPT
+122 VLFWERPT
-130 TAWKLGG
+130 MAWKLGG
-137 GLGFMLSSSLLV
+137 GLGFMLSSFLLV
-149 PYLGIVGSYI
+149 PYLGTVGSYI
-159 CLSTLFVVLLM
+159 SLATLFVVVLM
-170 AATDIPFN
+170 VSTDIPFN
-178 RIPEWTFSKKRAEKS
+178 RSPRRSFFRKRAEKS
-193 DNNGTLTEVAGVE
+193 DNNGTSTEVE
-206 DIDQAENSDHA
+206 DI
-217 EATDQKKNTTE
+217 DQKKNTTE
-228 EEIVADPILDEWEKD
+228 EEIITDPILDIAQVNWKKD
-243 ELAEIP
+243 ELTAV
-249 RPEIAA
+249 PEIAD

-268 HAIKKETVAD
+268 HTTKKETIAD
-278 PIPDVAQV
+278 PISDMAQV
-286 EEKEDELAEVPKSE
+286 DRKEDELAEVPKSE
-300 IAADIDE
+300 TA
-307 EDLDE
+307 EDAVDKS
-312 LLEKHVQKKET
+312 EK
-323 VADPMPDVAQVEQK
+323 DVARVDTE
-337 EDELA
+337 EDELS
-342 EVEFDIADET
+342 EVEFEIVDET
-352 PEPEPELVSSKPEK
+352 PEPEPEPVPSKP
-366 KKKIAHKR
+366 KKKIVRKR

-390 PGDGKIDRETLFK
+390 PGDGIIDRETLFK
-403 GAQVLEQSLSNFNVE
+403 GAQVLEQSLSNFGVQ
-418 GKVAQV
+418 GKVVQV

-432 YEVVPPPGVKVSKIV
+432 YEVAPPPGVKVSKIV
-447 GLSDDLALVMKAQ
+447 GLADDLALVMKAQ

-499 SDSKLMLALGKTSSG
+499 SDSKLMLGFGKTASG

-521 TKMPHLLI
+521 AKMPHLLI

-561 IDPKML
+561 VDPKML

-573 DIPHLLAPVVTDPK
+573 DIPHLLAPVVVDPK

-631 EADREEIP
+631 EEDRDEIP

-654 LMMTAPKDIENSLA
+654 LMMTAPSDIENSLA

-738 GLPEPIRLHGA
+738 GQPEPIRLHGA
-749 WIDTEETEEL
+749 WIDTEETEQL

-770 DGVEFEGENSDLSV
+770 DSVEFEGENSDLSV
-784 ADNERDA
+784 AENERDA

-836 PSNGSSKG
+836 PPNGSSKG
-844 REVLVDED
+844 REVLVDEN
-852 YLEELEA
+852 YLEELEE
-859 LEV
+859 LDV

>member
-1 MEQSSKALS
+1 M
-10 ETLKNQS
+10 
-17 RLLFQILGVCL
+17 
-28 IALAVL
+28 
-34 MALSLLSHAP
+34 
-44 EDPPN
+44 
-49 STRPNELA
+49 
-57 QNLVGWLGAH
+57 
-67 VSYYLL
+67 
-73 FGVGYGAYALIVVV
+73 
-87 LVWGWNRLRMSS
+87 
-99 VRSLVTHSIILF
+99 
-111 SLMVIYCGATG
+111 
-122 VIFWERPT
+122 
-130 TAWKLGG
+130 AWKLGG
-137 GLGFMLSSSLLV
+137 GLGFMLSSFLLV
-149 PYLGIVGSYI
+149 PYLGTVGSYI
-159 CLSTLFVVLLM
+159 SLATLFVVVLM
-170 AATDIPFN
+170 VTTDIPFN
-178 RIPEWTFSKKRAEKS
+178 RSPGRSFFKKRAEKS
-193 DNNGTLTEVAGVE
+193 DNNGTSTKVE
-206 DIDQAENSDHA
+206 DIDQ
-217 EATDQKKNTTE
+217 KKNITE
-228 EEIVADPILDEWEKD
+228 EEIITDPILDERKKD
-243 ELAEIP
+243 ELTEGHE
-249 RPEIAA
+249 PEVAD

-268 HAIKKETVAD
+268 HSSKKETIAD
-278 PIPDVAQV
+278 PISDMVQV
-286 EEKEDELAEVPKSE
+286 DRKKDELAEVPKSE
-300 IAADIDE
+300 TA
-307 EDLDE
+307 EDAVDKS
-312 LLEKHVQKKET
+312 EK
-323 VADPMPDVAQVEQK
+323 DVARGETE
-337 EDELA
+337 EDELP
-342 EVEFDIADET
+342 EVEFEIVDET
-352 PEPEPELVSSKPEK
+352 PEPEPEPVPPKP
-366 KKKIAHKR
+366 KKKIKRKR

-390 PGDGKIDRETLFK
+390 PGDGIIDRETLFK
-403 GAQVLEQSLSNFNVE
+403 GAQVLEQSLSNFGVQ
-418 GKVAQV
+418 GKVVQV

-432 YEVVPPPGVKVSKIV
+432 YEVAPPPGVKVSKIV
-447 GLSDDLALVMKAQ
+447 GLADDLALVMKAQ

-488 KEILESRAFEQ
+488 KEILESRVFEQ
-499 SDSKLMLALGKTSSG
+499 SDSKLMLGFGKTASG
-514 DPYCADL
+514 APYCADL
-521 TKMPHLLI
+521 AKMPHLLI

-561 IDPKML
+561 VDPKML

-573 DIPHLLAPVVTDPK
+573 DIPHLLAPVVVDPK

-617 FNAKMARLRQEAPT
+617 FNTKMARLRQEAPT
-631 EADREEIP
+631 EEDRDEIP

-654 LMMTAPKDIENSLA
+654 LMMTAPSDIENSLA

-738 GLPEPIRLHGA
+738 GEPEPIRLHGA
-749 WIDTEETEEL
+749 WIDTEETEQL
-759 VAWVRDQGVEL
+759 VAWVRDQDVEL
-770 DGVEFEGENSDLSV
+770 DSVEFEGENSDLSV
-784 ADNERDA
+784 TDNERDA

-836 PSNGSSKG
+836 PPNGSSKG
-844 REVLVDED
+844 REVLVDEN
-852 YLEELEA
+852 YLEELEE
-859 LEV
+859 LDV

>member
-1 MEQSSKALS
+1 MEQPSKALP
-10 ETLKNQS
+10 ETQKDRFALP
-17 RLLFQILGVCL
+17 FQILGVCL
-28 IALAVL
+28 IAIAIL
-34 MALSLLSHAP
+34 MALSLISHSP

-67 VSYYLL
+67 VSYHLL
-73 FGVGYGAYALIVVV
+73 FSVGYGAYALIVLAV
-87 LVWGWNRLRMSS
+87 VWGWNHLRMSS
-99 VRSLVTHSIILF
+99 VRSLVMYSVILF

-122 VIFWERPT
+122 VLFWERST
-130 TAWKLGG
+130 MAWKLGG
-137 GLGFMLSSSLLV
+137 WLGFMLSSSLLV
-149 PYLGIVGSYI
+149 PYLGTVGSYI
-159 CLSTLFVVLLM
+159 SLVTLFVVLLM
-170 AATDIPFN
+170 VATDIPFN
-178 RIPEWTFSKKRAEKS
+178 RIPEWTFLKKREEKS
-193 DNNGTLTEVAGVE
+193 DNNGTSTEVARDKDIDQVE
-206 DIDQAENSDHA
+206 DIDQIEDI
-217 EATDQKKNTTE
+217 DQKKNITE

-243 ELAEIP
+243 ELAEVP
-249 RPEIAA
+249 KPDIA
-255 DIDEEDIDELLEK
+255 EDIDELLEK
-268 HAIKKETVAD
+268 HTKETVAD
-278 PIPDVAQV
+278 PISDVAQV
-286 EEKEDELAEVPKSE
+286 DSEENQLVEEPKSE
-300 IAADIDE
+300 IADDE
-307 EDLDE
+307 P
-312 LLEKHVQKKET
+312 KNKKEEI
-323 VADPMPDVAQVEQK
+323 VGDPIPDVARGERE
-337 EDELA
+337 EDKLP
-342 EVEFDIADET
+342 EVEFEIVDET
-352 PEPEPELVSSKPEK
+352 PEPEPEPVPSKPKK
-366 KKKIAHKR
+366 KKKIVRKR

-390 PGDGKIDRETLFK
+390 PGDGIIDRETLFK
-403 GAQVLEQSLSNFNVE
+403 GAQALEQSLSNFGVQ
-418 GKVAQV
+418 GKVVQV

-432 YEVVPPPGVKVSKIV
+432 YEVAPPPGVKVSKIV
-447 GLSDDLALVMKAQ
+447 GLADDLALVMKAQ

-499 SDSKLMLALGKTSSG
+499 SDSKLMLGFGKTASG

-521 TKMPHLLI
+521 AKMPHLLI

-561 IDPKML
+561 VDPKML

-573 DIPHLLAPVVTDPK
+573 DIPHLLAPVVVDPK

-617 FNAKMARLRQEAPT
+617 FNAKMARLRQEALT
-631 EADREEIP
+631 EEDRDEIP

-654 LMMTAPKDIENSLA
+654 LMMTAPSDIESSLA

-738 GLPEPIRLHGA
+738 GQPEPIRLHGA
-749 WIDTEETEEL
+749 WIDTEETEQL

-770 DGVEFEGENSDLSV
+770 EGVEFEGENSDLSV

-836 PSNGSSKG
+836 PPNGSSKG

-852 YLEELEA
+852 YLEELEE
-859 LEV
+859 LDV

>member
-1 MEQSSKALS
+1 MEQSSKALP
-10 ETLKNQS
+10 ETQKD
-17 RLLFQILGVCL
+17 RLALPFQILGVCL
-28 IALAVL
+28 IAIALL
-34 MALSLLSHAP
+34 MALSLLSHSP

-67 VSYYLL
+67 VSYHLL
-73 FGVGYGAYALIVVV
+73 FSVGYGAYALIVLAV
-87 LVWGWNRLRMSS
+87 VWGWNHLRMSS
-99 VRSLVTHSIILF
+99 VRSLVMYSVILF

-122 VIFWERPT
+122 VLFWERPT
-130 TAWKLGG
+130 MAWKLGG
-137 GLGFMLSSSLLV
+137 WLGFMLSSSLLV
-149 PYLGIVGSYI
+149 PYLGTVGSYI
-159 CLSTLFVVLLM
+159 SLITLFVVLLM
-170 AATDIPFN
+170 VATDIPFN
-178 RIPEWTFSKKRAEKS
+178 RIPEWTFFKKREEKS
-193 DNNGTLTEVAGVE
+193 DNNGIPPEVLQVE
-206 DIDQAENSDHA
+206 D
-217 EATDQKKNTTE
+217 TDQKKNRTE
-228 EEIVADPILDEWEKD
+228 EEVVADPILNNWEKD
-243 ELAEIP
+243 ELTEV
-249 RPEIAA
+249 PEPDIAK
-255 DIDEEDIDELLEK
+255 DIDELLEK
-268 HAIKKETVAD
+268 HTEETVAD

-286 EEKEDELAEVPKSE
+286 EREEDELIEVPKPE
-300 IAADIDE
+300 IADDKS
-307 EDLDE
+307 
-312 LLEKHVQKKET
+312 EKHEEKEEI
-323 VADPMPDVAQVEQK
+323 VADPIPDVAQVERE
-337 EDELA
+337 EDKLP
-342 EVEFDIADET
+342 EVEFEIVDET
-352 PEPEPELVSSKPEK
+352 PEPEPEPVPSKPKK
-366 KKKIAHKR
+366 KKKIKRKR

-390 PGDGKIDRETLFK
+390 PGDGIIDRETLFK
-403 GAQVLEQSLSNFNVE
+403 GAQALEQSLSNFGVQ
-418 GKVAQV
+418 GKVVQV

-432 YEVVPPPGVKVSKIV
+432 YEVAPPPGVKVSKIV
-447 GLSDDLALVMKAQ
+447 GLADDLALVMKAQ

-499 SDSKLMLALGKTSSG
+499 SDSKLMLGFGKTASG

-521 TKMPHLLI
+521 AKMPHLLI

-561 IDPKML
+561 VDPKML

-573 DIPHLLAPVVTDPK
+573 DIPHLLAPVVVDPK

-631 EADREEIP
+631 EEDRDEIP

-654 LMMTAPKDIENSLA
+654 LMMTAPSDIESSLA

-738 GLPEPIRLHGA
+738 GQPEPIRLHGA
-749 WIDTEETEEL
+749 WIDTEETEQL

-836 PSNGSSKG
+836 PPNGSSKG
-844 REVLVDED
+844 REVLVGED
-852 YLEELEA
+852 YLEELEE
-859 LEV
+859 LDV

>member
-10 ETLKNQS
+10 ETPKDQL
-17 RLLFQILGVCL
+17 RLPFQILGICL
-28 IALAVL
+28 IALALL

-67 VSYYLL
+67 VSYHLL
-73 FGVGYGAYALIVVV
+73 FSVGYGAYALIVLVV
-87 LVWGWNRLRMSS
+87 VWGWNRLRVSS
-99 VRSLVTHSIILF
+99 VRSLVIHSIILF
-111 SLMVIYCGATG
+111 SIMVIYCGATG
-122 VIFWERPT
+122 VLFWERPT
-130 TAWKLGG
+130 MAWKLGG

-149 PYLGIVGSYI
+149 PYLGTVGSYI
-159 CLSTLFVVLLM
+159 SLATLFVVLLM
-170 AATDIPFN
+170 IATDIPFN
-178 RIPEWTFSKKRAEKS
+178 RIPEWTFLKKRAVKS
-193 DNNGTLTEVAGVE
+193 DNNGTSTEAAQVE
-206 DIDQAENSDHA
+206 DTDQED
-217 EATDQKKNTTE
+217 TDQKKNTTE
-228 EEIVADPILDEWEKD
+228 EEIVDDPILDDWKKG
-243 ELAEIP
+243 ELTEASES
-249 RPEIAA
+249 EIAE
-255 DIDEEDIDELLEK
+255 DIYEEDIDALLEK
-268 HAIKKETVAD
+268 RAPDKKPVSD
-278 PIPDVAQV
+278 PIPDVV
-286 EEKEDELAEVPKSE
+286 RSDREDVLP
-300 IAADIDE
+300 
-307 EDLDE
+307 
-312 LLEKHVQKKET
+312 
-323 VADPMPDVAQVEQK
+323 
-337 EDELA
+337 
-342 EVEFDIADET
+342 EVEFEIVDKPSE
-352 PEPEPELVSSKPEK
+352 PEPEPVPSKPK
-366 KKKIAHKR
+366 KKKKFKRKR

-390 PGDGKIDRETLFK
+390 PGDGIIDRETLFK
-403 GAQVLEQSLSNFNVE
+403 GAQALEQSLSNFGVQ
-418 GKVAQV
+418 GKVVQV

-432 YEVVPPPGVKVSKIV
+432 YEVAPPPGVKVSKIV
-447 GLSDDLALVMKAQ
+447 GLADDLALVMKAQ

-488 KEILESRAFEQ
+488 KEILESRIFEP
-499 SDSKLMLALGKTSSG
+499 SDSKLMLGLGKTASG

-521 TKMPHLLI
+521 AKMPHLLI
-529 AGATGAGKS
+529 AGATGSGKS

-561 IDPKML
+561 VDPKML

-573 DIPHLLAPVVTDPK
+573 DIPHLLAPVVVDPK
-587 MASGALKWAV
+587 MASDALKWVV

-617 FNAKMARLRQEAPT
+617 FNAKMVRLRQEAPT
-631 EADREEIP
+631 EEDRDEIP

-654 LMMTAPKDIENSLA
+654 LMMTAPSDIENSLA

-738 GLPEPIRLHGA
+738 GQPEPIRLHGA
-749 WIDTEETEEL
+749 WIDTEETEQL
-759 VAWVRDQGVEL
+759 VAWVSDQDVEL
-770 DGVEFEGENSDLSV
+770 DRVEFEGENSDLSV
-784 ADNERDA
+784 VDNERDA

-836 PSNGSSKG
+836 PPNGSSKG
-844 REVLVDED
+844 REVLVDEN
-852 YLEELEA
+852 YLEELEG
-859 LEV
+859 LDV

>member
-1 MEQSSKALS
+1 MEQSSKALP
-10 ETLKNQS
+10 ETSKDQS
-17 RLLFQILGVCL
+17 RLPFQILGICL
-28 IALAVL
+28 IALALL
-34 MALSLLSHAP
+34 MVLSLLSHSP

-67 VSYYLL
+67 VSYHLL
-73 FGVGYGAYALIVVV
+73 FSVGYGAYALIVVA

-99 VRSLVTHSIILF
+99 VRSLVMHSIILF
-111 SLMVIYCGATG
+111 SLMVIYCGTTG
-122 VIFWERPT
+122 VLFWERPT
-130 TAWKLGG
+130 MAWKLGG
-137 GLGFMLSSSLLV
+137 GLGFMVSSSLLV
-149 PYLGIVGSYI
+149 PYLGTVGSYI
-159 CLSTLFVVLLM
+159 SLATLFVVLLM
-170 AATDIPFN
+170 VATDIPFN
-178 RIPEWTFSKKRAEKS
+178 RIPEWTFLKKRAEKS
-193 DNNGTLTEVAGVE
+193 DKNETSTEVARVEDSDQVE
-206 DIDQAENSDHA
+206 DIDQIEDI
-217 EATDQKKNTTE
+217 DQKKNTTE
-228 EEIVADPILDEWEKD
+228 EEIADDPILDEWEKD
-243 ELAEIP
+243 ELAEMP
-249 RPEIAA
+249 RPVIA
-255 DIDEEDIDELLEK
+255 DDLKEKDIDELLEK
-268 HAIKKETVAD
+268 HTKKTVAD
-278 PIPDVAQV
+278 PIPDMARV
-286 EEKEDELAEVPKSE
+286 ER
-300 IAADIDE
+300 E
-307 EDLDE
+307 EDKL
-312 LLEKHVQKKET
+312 
-323 VADPMPDVAQVEQK
+323 P
-337 EDELA
+337 
-342 EVEFDIADET
+342 EVEFEIADEM
-352 PEPEPELVSSKPEK
+352 PEPEPEPVPSKK
-366 KKKIAHKR
+366 KKKIKRKR

-380 PNLKLLEDPP
+380 PDLKLLEDPP
-390 PGDGKIDRETLFK
+390 PGDGIIGRETLFK
-403 GAQVLEQSLSNFNVE
+403 GAQVLEQSLSNFGVQ
-418 GKVAQV
+418 GKVVQV

-432 YEVVPPPGVKVSKIV
+432 YEVAPPPGVKVSKIV
-447 GLSDDLALVMKAQ
+447 GLADDLALVMKAQ

-499 SDSKLMLALGKTSSG
+499 SDSKLMLGFGKTASG

-521 TKMPHLLI
+521 AKMPHLLI
-529 AGATGAGKS
+529 AGATGSGKS

-561 IDPKML
+561 VDPKML

-573 DIPHLLAPVVTDPK
+573 DIPHLLAPVVVDPK
-587 MASGALKWAV
+587 MASDALKWAV

-617 FNAKMARLRQEAPT
+617 FNAKMVRLRQEAPT
-631 EADREEIP
+631 EEDREEIP

-654 LMMTAPKDIENSLA
+654 LMMTAPSDIENSLA

-738 GLPEPIRLHGA
+738 GQPESIRLHGA
-749 WIDTEETEEL
+749 WIDTEETEQL
-759 VAWVRDQGVEL
+759 VAWVSDQDVEL
-770 DGVEFEGENSDLSV
+770 DRVEFEGENSDLSV
-784 ADNERDA
+784 VDNERDA

-852 YLEELEA
+852 YLEELEE
-859 LEV
+859 LDV

>member
-1 MEQSSKALS
+1 MEQSSKALP
-10 ETLKNQS
+10 ETQKDHLA
-17 RLLFQILGVCL
+17 LPFQISGVCL
-28 IALAVL
+28 IAIALL
-34 MALSLLSHAP
+34 MALSLLSHSP

-67 VSYYLL
+67 VSYHLL
-73 FGVGYGAYALIVVV
+73 FSVGYGAYALIVLVV
-87 LVWGWNRLRMSS
+87 VWGWNHLRMSS
-99 VRSLVTHSIILF
+99 VRSLVMYSVILF

-122 VIFWERPT
+122 VLFWERPT
-130 TAWKLGG
+130 MAWKLGG
-137 GLGFMLSSSLLV
+137 WLGFMLSSSLLV
-149 PYLGIVGSYI
+149 PYLGTVGSYI
-159 CLSTLFVVLLM
+159 SLATLFVVLLM
-170 AATDIPFN
+170 VATDIPFN
-178 RIPEWTFSKKRAEKS
+178 RIPEWTFLKKRAEKS
-193 DNNGTLTEVAGVE
+193 ENNGTSPEVVRVE
-206 DIDQAENSDHA
+206 DTDQIED
-217 EATDQKKNTTE
+217 TDQKKNIIK
-228 EEIVADPILDEWEKD
+228 EEIVADPIFDDWKKD
-243 ELAEIP
+243 ELVEVP
-249 RPEIAA
+249 KPEIS
-255 DIDEEDIDELLEK
+255 EDIDELLEK
-268 HAIKKETVAD
+268 HTKKTVAD
-278 PIPDVAQV
+278 PIPDMAQV
-286 EEKEDELAEVPKSE
+286 DSEENQLVEMPKSE
-300 IAADIDE
+300 IADDDSE
-307 EDLDE
+307 NHE
-312 LLEKHVQKKET
+312 KKEA
-323 VADPMPDVAQVEQK
+323 VIDDPIPDVARVERE
-337 EDELA
+337 EDKLP
-342 EVEFDIADET
+342 EVEFEIVDET
-352 PEPEPELVSSKPEK
+352 PEPEPVPAKPKK
-366 KKKIAHKR
+366 KKKIVPKR

-390 PGDGKIDRETLFK
+390 PGDGIIDRETLFK
-403 GAQVLEQSLSNFNVE
+403 GAQALEQSLSNFGVQ
-418 GKVAQV
+418 GKVVQV

-432 YEVVPPPGVKVSKIV
+432 YEVAPPPGVKVSKIV
-447 GLSDDLALVMKAQ
+447 GLADDLALVMKAQ

-499 SDSKLMLALGKTSSG
+499 SDSKLMLGFGKTASG

-521 TKMPHLLI
+521 AKMPHLLI

-561 IDPKML
+561 VDPKML

-573 DIPHLLAPVVTDPK
+573 DIPHLLAPVVVDPK
-587 MASGALKWAV
+587 MASDALKWAV

-631 EADREEIP
+631 EEDRDEIP

-654 LMMTAPKDIENSLA
+654 LMMTAPSDIENSLA

-738 GLPEPIRLHGA
+738 GQPEPIRLHGA
-749 WIDTEETEEL
+749 WIDTEETEQL

-770 DGVEFEGENSDLSV
+770 DSVEFEGENSDLSV

-836 PSNGSSKG
+836 PPNGSSKG

-852 YLEELEA
+852 YLEELEE
-859 LEV
+859 LDV

>member
-1 MEQSSKALS
+1 MEQSSKALP
-10 ETLKNQS
+10 ETQKD
-17 RLLFQILGVCL
+17 RLALPFQILGVCL
-28 IALAVL
+28 IAIALL
-34 MALSLLSHAP
+34 MALSLLSHSP

-67 VSYYLL
+67 ASYHLL
-73 FGVGYGAYALIVVV
+73 FGVGYGAYALIVLAV
-87 LVWGWNRLRMSS
+87 VWGWNHLRMSS
-99 VRSLVTHSIILF
+99 VRSLVMYSVILF

-122 VIFWERPT
+122 VLFWERPT
-130 TAWKLGG
+130 MAWKLGG
-137 GLGFMLSSSLLV
+137 WLGFMLSSSLLV
-149 PYLGIVGSYI
+149 PYLGAVGSYI
-159 CLSTLFVVLLM
+159 SLVTLFVVLLM
-170 AATDIPFN
+170 VATDIPFN
-178 RIPEWTFSKKRAEKS
+178 RIPEWTFFKKPEEKS
-193 DNNGTLTEVAGVE
+193 DNNEIPPEVLQVE
-206 DIDQAENSDHA
+206 DTDQTED
-217 EATDQKKNTTE
+217 TDQKKNIIE
-228 EEIVADPILDEWEKD
+228 EEIVADPILNNWEKD
-243 ELAEIP
+243 ELAEGP
-249 RPEIAA
+249 KP
-255 DIDEEDIDELLEK
+255 DISDDIDELLET
-268 HAIKKETVAD
+268 HTKETVAD
-278 PIPDVAQV
+278 PIPDMAQV
-286 EEKEDELAEVPKSE
+286 EKEEDELVEVPKPETADDKSE
-300 IAADIDE
+300 KRE
-307 EDLDE
+307 
-312 LLEKHVQKKET
+312 KKEEI
-323 VADPMPDVAQVEQK
+323 VAAPMPDAAQVERE
-337 EDELA
+337 EDKLP
-342 EVEFDIADET
+342 EVEFEIVDET
-352 PEPEPELVSSKPEK
+352 PEPEPIPPKPKK
-366 KKKIAHKR
+366 KKKIVRKR

-390 PGDGKIDRETLFK
+390 PGDGIIDRETLLK
-403 GAQVLEQSLSNFNVE
+403 GAQALEQSLSNFGVQ
-418 GKVAQV
+418 GKVVQV

-432 YEVVPPPGVKVSKIV
+432 YEVAPPPGVKVSKIV
-447 GLSDDLALVMKAQ
+447 GLADDLALVMKAQ

-488 KEILESRAFEQ
+488 KEILESRIFEP
-499 SDSKLMLALGKTSSG
+499 SDSKLMLGLGKTASG

-521 TKMPHLLI
+521 AKMPHLLI

-561 IDPKML
+561 VDPKML

-573 DIPHLLAPVVTDPK
+573 DIPHLLAPVVVDPK

-631 EADREEIP
+631 EEDRDEIP

-654 LMMTAPKDIENSLA
+654 LMMTAPSDIESSLA

-718 IDANGGEKLLGRGDM
+718 LDANGGEKLLGRGDM

-738 GLPEPIRLHGA
+738 GQPEPIRLHGA
-749 WIDTEETEEL
+749 WIDTEETEQL

-836 PSNGSSKG
+836 PPNGSSKG

-852 YLEELEA
+852 YLEELEE
-859 LEV
+859 LDV

>member
-1 MEQSSKALS
+1 
-10 ETLKNQS
+10 
-17 RLLFQILGVCL
+17 
-28 IALAVL
+28 
-34 MALSLLSHAP
+34 
-44 EDPPN
+44 
-49 STRPNELA
+49 
-57 QNLVGWLGAH
+57 
-67 VSYYLL
+67 
-73 FGVGYGAYALIVVV
+73 
-87 LVWGWNRLRMSS
+87 
-99 VRSLVTHSIILF
+99 
-111 SLMVIYCGATG
+111 MV
-122 VIFWERPT
+122 
-130 TAWKLGG
+130 
-137 GLGFMLSSSLLV
+137 
-149 PYLGIVGSYI
+149 
-159 CLSTLFVVLLM
+159 
-170 AATDIPFN
+170 
-178 RIPEWTFSKKRAEKS
+178 
-193 DNNGTLTEVAGVE
+193 
-206 DIDQAENSDHA
+206 
-217 EATDQKKNTTE
+217 
-228 EEIVADPILDEWEKD
+228 
-243 ELAEIP
+243 
-249 RPEIAA
+249 
-255 DIDEEDIDELLEK
+255 
-268 HAIKKETVAD
+268 
-278 PIPDVAQV
+278 QV
-286 EEKEDELAEVPKSE
+286 DW
-300 IAADIDE
+300 
-307 EDLDE
+307 
-312 LLEKHVQKKET
+312 
-323 VADPMPDVAQVEQK
+323 K

-342 EVEFDIADET
+342 EVEFEIVDET
-352 PEPEPELVSSKPEK
+352 PEPEPEPVPSKP
-366 KKKIAHKR
+366 KKKIKRKR

-390 PGDGKIDRETLFK
+390 PGDGITDRETLFK
-403 GAQVLEQSLSNFNVE
+403 GAQVLEQSLSNFSVE
-418 GKVAQV
+418 GKVVQV

-432 YEVVPPPGVKVSKIV
+432 YEVAPPPGVKVSKIV
-447 GLSDDLALVMKAQ
+447 GLADDLALVMKAQ

-473 VGIEVPNP
+473 VGIEVPNLA
-481 EPYTVFL
+481 PYTVYL
-488 KEILESRAFEQ
+488 KEILESRTFDQ
-499 SDSKLMLALGKTSSG
+499 SDSKLMLALGKTASG

-521 TKMPHLLI
+521 AKMPHLLI

-561 IDPKML
+561 VDPKML

-573 DIPHLLAPVVTDPK
+573 DIPHLLAPVVVDPK

-607 AQFTARNITD
+607 AQFTARNIID
-617 FNAKMARLRQEAPT
+617 FNAKM
-631 EADREEIP
+631 IP

-654 LMMTAPKDIENSLA
+654 LMLTAPSDIENSLA

-738 GLPEPIRLHGA
+738 GQPEPIRLHGA
-749 WIDTEETEEL
+749 WIDTEETEQV

-770 DGVEFEGENSDLSV
+770 EGVEFEGENSDLPV
-784 ADNERDA
+784 VDNARDA

-844 REVLVDED
+844 REVLVGED
-852 YLEELEA
+852 YLEELEE
-859 LEV
+859 LDV

>member
-1 MEQSSKALS
+1 MEQSSKALP
-10 ETLKNQS
+10 ETQKD
-17 RLLFQILGVCL
+17 RLALPFQILGVCL
-28 IALAVL
+28 IAIALL
-34 MALSLLSHAP
+34 MALSLLSHSP

-67 VSYYLL
+67 VSYHLL
-73 FGVGYGAYALIVVV
+73 FSVGYGAYALIV
-87 LVWGWNRLRMSS
+87 LAGVWGWNHLRMSS
-99 VRSLVTHSIILF
+99 VRSLVMYSVILF

-122 VIFWERPT
+122 VLFWERPT
-130 TAWKLGG
+130 MAWKLGG
-137 GLGFMLSSSLLV
+137 WLGFMLSSSLLV
-149 PYLGIVGSYI
+149 PYLGTVGSYI
-159 CLSTLFVVLLM
+159 SLITLFVVLLM
-170 AATDIPFN
+170 VATDIPFN
-178 RIPEWTFSKKRAEKS
+178 RIPEWTFFKKREEKS
-193 DNNGTLTEVAGVE
+193 DNNGIPPEVVQVE
-206 DIDQAENSDHA
+206 D
-217 EATDQKKNTTE
+217 TDQKKNRTE
-228 EEIVADPILDEWEKD
+228 EEIVADPILNNWEKD
-243 ELAEIP
+243 ELTEV
-249 RPEIAA
+249 PEPDIAK
-255 DIDEEDIDELLEK
+255 DIDELLEK
-268 HAIKKETVAD
+268 HTEETVAD

-286 EEKEDELAEVPKSE
+286 EREEDELIEVPKPE
-300 IAADIDE
+300 IADDKSEKRE
-307 EDLDE
+307 E
-312 LLEKHVQKKET
+312 KEEI
-323 VADPMPDVAQVEQK
+323 VADPIPDVAQVERE
-337 EDELA
+337 EDKLP
-342 EVEFDIADET
+342 EVEFEIVDET
-352 PEPEPELVSSKPEK
+352 PEPEPVPSKPKK
-366 KKKIAHKR
+366 KKKIKRKR

-390 PGDGKIDRETLFK
+390 PGDGIIDRETLLK
-403 GAQVLEQSLSNFNVE
+403 GAQALEQSLSNFGVQ
-418 GKVAQV
+418 GKVVQV

-432 YEVVPPPGVKVSKIV
+432 YEVAPPPGVKVSKIV
-447 GLSDDLALVMKAQ
+447 GLADDLALVMKAQ

-499 SDSKLMLALGKTSSG
+499 SDSKLMLGFGKTASG

-521 TKMPHLLI
+521 AKMPHLLI

-561 IDPKML
+561 VDPKML

-573 DIPHLLAPVVTDPK
+573 DIPHLLAPVVVDPK

-631 EADREEIP
+631 EEDRDEIP

-654 LMMTAPKDIENSLA
+654 LMMTAPSDIESSLA

-738 GLPEPIRLHGA
+738 GQPEPIRLHGA
-749 WIDTEETEEL
+749 WIDTEETEQL

-836 PSNGSSKG
+836 PPNGSSKG

-852 YLEELEA
+852 YLEELEE
-859 LEV
+859 LDV

>member
-1 MEQSSKALS
+1 MEQSSKALP
-10 ETLKNQS
+10 ETQKD
-17 RLLFQILGVCL
+17 RLALPFQILGMCL
-28 IALAVL
+28 IAIALL
-34 MALSLLSHAP
+34 MALSLLSHSP

-57 QNLVGWLGAH
+57 QNLVGWVGAH
-67 VSYYLL
+67 VSYHLL
-73 FGVGYGAYALIVVV
+73 FSVGYGAYALIVLAV
-87 LVWGWNRLRMSS
+87 VWGWNHLRMSS
-99 VRSLVTHSIILF
+99 VRSLVMYSVILF

-130 TAWKLGG
+130 MAWKLGG
-137 GLGFMLSSSLLV
+137 WMGFMLSSSLLV
-149 PYLGIVGSYI
+149 PYLGTVGSYI
-159 CLSTLFVVLLM
+159 SLVTLFVVLLM
-170 AATDIPFN
+170 VATDIPFN
-178 RIPEWTFSKKRAEKS
+178 RIPEWTFFKKSEEKS
-193 DNNGTLTEVAGVE
+193 DNNGIPPEVVQVE
-206 DIDQAENSDHA
+206 D
-217 EATDQKKNTTE
+217 TDQKKNKIK
-228 EEIVADPILDEWEKD
+228 EEIVADPILNNWEKD
-243 ELAEIP
+243 ELAEVP
-249 RPEIAA
+249 KP
-255 DIDEEDIDELLEK
+255 DISDDIDELLEK
-268 HAIKKETVAD
+268 HTEETVAD

-286 EEKEDELAEVPKSE
+286 EKEEDELVEVPKPE
-300 IAADIDE
+300 IADDKSEKRE
-307 EDLDE
+307 E
-312 LLEKHVQKKET
+312 KEEI
-323 VADPMPDVAQVEQK
+323 VADPMPDAAQVERE
-337 EDELA
+337 EDKLP
-342 EVEFDIADET
+342 EVEFEIVDET
-352 PEPEPELVSSKPEK
+352 PEPEPEPVPSKPKK
-366 KKKIAHKR
+366 KKKIVRKR

-380 PNLKLLEDPP
+380 PHLKLLEDPP
-390 PGDGKIDRETLFK
+390 PGDGIIDRETLLK
-403 GAQVLEQSLSNFNVE
+403 GAQALEQSLSNFGVQ
-418 GKVAQV
+418 GKVVQV

-432 YEVVPPPGVKVSKIV
+432 YEVAPPPGVKVSKIV
-447 GLSDDLALVMKAQ
+447 GLADDLALVMKAQ

-499 SDSKLMLALGKTSSG
+499 SDSKLMLGFGKTASG

-521 TKMPHLLI
+521 AKMPHLLI

-561 IDPKML
+561 VDPKML

-573 DIPHLLAPVVTDPK
+573 DIPHLLAPVVVDPK

-631 EADREEIP
+631 EEDRDEIP

-654 LMMTAPKDIENSLA
+654 LMMTAPSDIESSLA

-738 GLPEPIRLHGA
+738 GQPEPIRLHGA
-749 WIDTEETEEL
+749 WIDTEETEQL

-784 ADNERDA
+784 VDNERDA
-791 RFDEALRLVVIHQ
+791 RFDEALRLVVMHQ

-836 PSNGSSKG
+836 PPNGSSKG

-852 YLEELEA
+852 YLEELEE
-859 LEV
+859 LDV

>member
-1 MEQSSKALS
+1 MEQSSKALP
-10 ETLKNQS
+10 ETQKDQLT
-17 RLLFQILGVCL
+17 LPFQILGVCL
-28 IALAVL
+28 IALALL
-34 MALSLLSHAP
+34 MALSLLSHSP

-67 VSYYLL
+67 VSYHLL
-73 FGVGYGAYALIVVV
+73 FGVGYGAYALIVLVF
-87 LVWGWNRLRMSS
+87 VWGWNRLRMSS

-111 SLMVIYCGATG
+111 SLVVIYCSATG
-122 VIFWERPT
+122 VLFWERPT
-130 TAWKLGG
+130 MAWKLGG
-137 GLGFMLSSSLLV
+137 GLGFMLSSFLLV
-149 PYLGIVGSYI
+149 PYLGTVGSYI
-159 CLSTLFVVLLM
+159 SLATLFVVVLM
-170 AATDIPFN
+170 VTTDIPFN
-178 RIPEWTFSKKRAEKS
+178 RSPRRSFFKKRAEKS
-193 DNNGTLTEVAGVE
+193 DNNGTSTEVE
-206 DIDQAENSDHA
+206 DIDQIEDI
-217 EATDQKKNTTE
+217 DQKKNITE
-228 EEIVADPILDEWEKD
+228 EEIITDPILDIAQVNWKKD
-243 ELAEIP
+243 ELTAVPELEIGD
-249 RPEIAA
+249 

-268 HAIKKETVAD
+268 HTTKKETIAD
-278 PIPDVAQV
+278 PIPDMAQV
-286 EEKEDELAEVPKSE
+286 DREEDELAEVPESE
-300 IAADIDE
+300 TAKDAVDK
-307 EDLDE
+307 
-312 LLEKHVQKKET
+312 LEK
-323 VADPMPDVAQVEQK
+323 DVARVETE
-337 EDELA
+337 EDELS
-342 EVEFDIADET
+342 EVELEIVDKT
-352 PEPEPELVSSKPEK
+352 PEPEPEPVPSKP
-366 KKKIAHKR
+366 KKKIVRKR

-380 PNLKLLEDPP
+380 PNLKLLEDPS
-390 PGDGKIDRETLFK
+390 PGDGIIDRKTLFK
-403 GAQVLEQSLSNFNVE
+403 GAQVLEQSLSNFGVQ
-418 GKVAQV
+418 GKVVQV

-432 YEVVPPPGVKVSKIV
+432 YEVAPPPGVKVSKIV
-447 GLSDDLALVMKAQ
+447 GLADDLALVMKAQ

-499 SDSKLMLALGKTSSG
+499 SDSKLMLGFGKTASG
-514 DPYCADL
+514 HPYCADL
-521 TKMPHLLI
+521 AKMPHLLI

-561 IDPKML
+561 VDPKML

-573 DIPHLLAPVVTDPK
+573 DIPHLLAPVVVDPK

-631 EADREEIP
+631 EEDRDEIP

-654 LMMTAPKDIENSLA
+654 LMMTAPGDIESSLA

-738 GLPEPIRLHGA
+738 GQPESIRLHGA
-749 WIDTEETEEL
+749 WIDTEETEQL

-770 DGVEFEGENSDLSV
+770 DRVEFEGENSDLSV
-784 ADNERDA
+784 TENERDA

-836 PSNGSSKG
+836 PPNGSSKG

-852 YLEELEA
+852 YLEELKE
-859 LEV
+859 LDV

>member
-1 MEQSSKALS
+1 MEQSSEALP
-10 ETLKNQS
+10 ETQKDQLT
-17 RLLFQILGVCL
+17 LPFQILGVCL
-28 IALAVL
+28 IALAIL
-34 MALSLLSHAP
+34 MALSLLSHSP

-67 VSYYLL
+67 ISYHLL
-73 FGVGYGAYALIVVV
+73 FSVGYGAYALIVLVV
-87 LVWGWNRLRMSS
+87 VWGWNRLRMSS
-99 VRSLVTHSIILF
+99 VRSFMMHSIILF

-122 VIFWERPT
+122 VLFWGRPT
-130 TAWKLGG
+130 MAWKLGG

-149 PYLGIVGSYI
+149 PYLGTIGSYI
-159 CLSTLFVVLLM
+159 CLATLFVVLLM
-170 AATDIPFN
+170 VATDIPFN
-178 RIPEWTFSKKRAEKS
+178 RIPEWTFLKKRAKKS
-193 DNNGTLTEVAGVE
+193 DNNGASTEVARVE
-206 DIDQAENSDHA
+206 DIDQIEDI
-217 EATDQKKNTTE
+217 DQKKNITE
-228 EEIVADPILDEWEKD
+228 EEIVADSILDVAQVDWEKG
-243 ELAEIP
+243 ELAEVPGSEIP
-249 RPEIAA
+249 D

-268 HAIKKETVAD
+268 HARKKETIAD
-278 PIPDVAQV
+278 PIPDVARV
-286 EEKEDELAEVPKSE
+286 EPEEDELY
-300 IAADIDE
+300 
-307 EDLDE
+307 
-312 LLEKHVQKKET
+312 
-323 VADPMPDVAQVEQK
+323 
-337 EDELA
+337 
-342 EVEFDIADET
+342 EVEFEIVDET
-352 PEPEPELVSSKPEK
+352 PEPEPEPVPSKP
-366 KKKIAHKR
+366 KKKIKRKR

-390 PGDGKIDRETLFK
+390 PGDGVIHRETLFK
-403 GAQVLEQSLSNFNVE
+403 GAQVLEQSLSNFSVE
-418 GKVAQV
+418 GKVVQV

-432 YEVVPPPGVKVSKIV
+432 YEVAPPPGVKVSKIV
-447 GLSDDLALVMKAQ
+447 GLADDLALVMKAQ

-473 VGIEVPNP
+473 VGIEVPNL
-481 EPYTVFL
+481 EPYTVYL
-488 KEILESRAFEQ
+488 KEILESRTFDQ
-499 SDSKLMLALGKTSSG
+499 SDSKLMLALGKTASG

-521 TKMPHLLI
+521 AKMPHLLI

-561 IDPKML
+561 VDPKML

-573 DIPHLLAPVVTDPK
+573 DIPHLLAPVVVDPK

-607 AQFTARNITD
+607 AQFTARNIID
-617 FNAKMARLRQEAPT
+617 FNVKMARLRREAPT
-631 EADREEIP
+631 EEDRDEIP

-654 LMMTAPKDIENSLA
+654 LMLTAPSDIENSLA

-738 GLPEPIRLHGA
+738 GQPEPIRLHGA
-749 WIDTEETEEL
+749 WIDTEETEQL
-759 VAWVRDQGVEL
+759 VAWVRDQGVEFE
-770 DGVEFEGENSDLSV
+770 GVEFEGENSDLPV
-784 ADNERDA
+784 VDNARDA
-791 RFDEALRLVVIHQ
+791 RFDEALRWVVIHQ

-836 PSNGSSKG
+836 PPNGSSKG
-844 REVLVDED
+844 REVLVGED
-852 YLEELEA
+852 YLEELEE
-859 LEV
+859 LDV

>member
-1 MEQSSKALS
+1 MEQSSKALP
-10 ETLKNQS
+10 ETQKDQLA
-17 RLLFQILGVCL
+17 LPFQILGVCL
-28 IALAVL
+28 IAIALL
-34 MALSLLSHAP
+34 MALSLLSHSP

-67 VSYYLL
+67 VSYHLL
-73 FGVGYGAYALIVVV
+73 FSVGYGAYALIVLVV
-87 LVWGWNRLRMSS
+87 VWGWNHLRMSS
-99 VRSLVTHSIILF
+99 VRSLVMYSVILF

-122 VIFWERPT
+122 VLFWERPT
-130 TAWKLGG
+130 MAWKLGG
-137 GLGFMLSSSLLV
+137 WLGFMLSSSLLV

-159 CLSTLFVVLLM
+159 SLATLFVVLLM
-170 AATDIPFN
+170 VATDIPFN
-178 RIPEWTFSKKRAEKS
+178 RIPEWTFLKKRAEKS
-193 DNNGTLTEVAGVE
+193 ENNGTSTEVVRVE
-206 DIDQAENSDHA
+206 D
-217 EATDQKKNTTE
+217 TDQKKNIIK
-228 EEIVADPILDEWEKD
+228 EEIIADPILNGWKKD
-243 ELAEIP
+243 ELAEAP
-249 RPEIAA
+249 KP
-255 DIDEEDIDELLEK
+255 DISEDIDELLEK
-268 HAIKKETVAD
+268 HTKKTVADPIPDMAQVDSEENQLAKMPKSEIADDESEKKEDTVAD
-278 PIPDVAQV
+278 PIPDVARV
-286 EEKEDELAEVPKSE
+286 ERKETELSE
-300 IAADIDE
+300 I
-307 EDLDE
+307 
-312 LLEKHVQKKET
+312 
-323 VADPMPDVAQVEQK
+323 
-337 EDELA
+337 
-342 EVEFDIADET
+342 EFEIVDET
-352 PEPEPELVSSKPEK
+352 PEPEPEPVPSKPKK
-366 KKKIAHKR
+366 KKKIVPKR

-390 PGDGKIDRETLFK
+390 PGDGIIDRKTLFK
-403 GAQVLEQSLSNFNVE
+403 GAQALEQSLSNFGVQ
-418 GKVAQV
+418 GKVVQV

-432 YEVVPPPGVKVSKIV
+432 YEVAPPPGVKVSKIV
-447 GLSDDLALVMKAQ
+447 GLADDLALVMKAQ

-499 SDSKLMLALGKTSSG
+499 SDSKLMLGLGKTATGES
-514 DPYCADL
+514 YCADL
-521 TKMPHLLI
+521 AKMPHLLI
-529 AGATGAGKS
+529 AGATGSGKS

-561 IDPKML
+561 VDPKML

-573 DIPHLLAPVVTDPK
+573 DIPHLLAPVVVDPK
-587 MASGALKWAV
+587 MASDALKWVV

-631 EADREEIP
+631 EEDRDEIP

-654 LMMTAPKDIENSLA
+654 LMMTAPSDIESSLA

-738 GLPEPIRLHGA
+738 GQPEPIRLHGA
-749 WIDTEETEEL
+749 WIDTEETEQL
-759 VAWVRDQGVEL
+759 VAWVSDQDVEL
-770 DGVEFEGENSDLSV
+770 DRVEFEGENSDLSV
-784 ADNERDA
+784 VDNERDA

-836 PSNGSSKG
+836 PPNGSSKG
-844 REVLVDED
+844 REVLVDEN
-852 YLEELEA
+852 YLEELEE
-859 LEV
+859 LDV